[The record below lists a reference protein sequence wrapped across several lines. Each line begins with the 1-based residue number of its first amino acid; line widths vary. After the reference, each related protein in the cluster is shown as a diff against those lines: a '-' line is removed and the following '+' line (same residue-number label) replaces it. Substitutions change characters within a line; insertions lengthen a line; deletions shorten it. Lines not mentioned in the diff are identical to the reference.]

1 MTQPDDAAETGQSAE
16 EPVED
21 PAHRLALLAMVVTPV
36 LLAGLVY
43 GVLKAL
49 NG

>member
-1 MTQPDDAAETGQSAE
+1 VTQPDDAAEAGQPAE
-16 EPVED
+16 EPVQD
-21 PAHRLALLAMVVTPV
+21 PAHRLALLAMVATPL

-49 NG
+49 SG

>member
-1 MTQPDDAAETGQSAE
+1 MTQTDDAAQTGQPAE

-21 PAHRLALLAMVVTPV
+21 PAHRLALLAMVVTP
-36 LLAGLVY
+36 LLIAGLVY